1 MRWIAAG
8 AAGQA
13 ALLVALDAWVG
24 LTAPAWAA
32 GALYTLAGS
41 ALFGWASRGRS
52 PGPADA
58 VTTLRA
64 VLVGGVVA
72 LAAQGGPS
80 WPLVALAVL
89 ALALDLVDGLV
100 ARSTGTASA
109 FGARYDMEVDA
120 FVLVVL
126 GVHVA
131 ADLGPWVLLVGAAR
145 YVFWAASVPWPRLAG
160 PLPERRSRKVVA
172 AVQGIALVTAAAP
185 VVPAPAAAALVGP
198 ALAALVWSFGRDV
211 RWLLLRHG
219 HGEGARGPTGTVRG
233 LLRG

>member
-13 ALLVALDAWVG
+13 ALLAALHAWVG
-24 LTAPAWAA
+24 LAPSAWAA
-32 GALYTLAGS
+32 GSLYTLVGAC
-41 ALFGWASRGRS
+41 LLGWAAHGRGL
-52 PGPADA
+52 GPADA
-58 VTTLRA
+58 VTTMRA

-72 LAAQGGPS
+72 LAAQGGPA
-80 WPLVALAVL
+80 WPLVALAAL

-100 ARSTGTASA
+100 ARRTGTATA

-131 ADLGPWVLLVGAAR
+131 ADLGAWVLLVGAAR
-145 YVFWAASVPWPRLAG
+145 YVFWAASVPWPWLAA

-172 AVQGIALVTAAAP
+172 AVQGVALVAAAAP
-185 VVPAPAAAALVGP
+185 VVPAPAAAALVGS

-211 RWLLLRHG
+211 RWLLVRHR
-219 HGEGARGPTGTVRG
+219 ARGRGPAGAVQG

>member
-8 AAGQA
+8 AAAQTGVLA
-13 ALLVALDAWVG
+13 ALDLSVG

-32 GALYTLAGS
+32 GALYTLAGT
-41 ALFGWASRGRS
+41 AVLGWASRGRS
-52 PGPADA
+52 LGPADA
-58 VTTLRA
+58 VTTVRA

-72 LAAQGGPS
+72 LVAQGGPP
-80 WPLVALAVL
+80 WPLVALAAI

-100 ARSTGTASA
+100 ARRTGTASA

-131 ADLGPWVLLVGAAR
+131 ADLGPWVLLVGAFR
-145 YVFWAASVPWPRLAG
+145 YVFWAASVPWPWLAV
-160 PLPERRSRKVVA
+160 PLPERRSRKAVA
-172 AVQGIALVTAAAP
+172 AVQGIALVAAAAP
-185 VVPAPAAAALVGP
+185 VVPAPAAAALVGS
-198 ALAALVWSFGRDV
+198 ALAMLVWSFGRDV
-211 RWLLLRHG
+211 RWLLRRHR
-219 HGEGARGPTGTVRG
+219 ARGRGPAGTVQG